1 MKKEEKSFSV
11 RQRLKSFRFAF
22 AGLIAFFSAEHNA
35 RIHAAATALAIIA
48 GFLFAI
54 NTTEW
59 LVVIIV
65 TAMVWASEIFNTV
78 AERIMDHV
86 SPGYHPQV
94 KIIKDLSAA
103 AVLVT
108 AIAALIAGLIIFI
121 PKIILYADIF

>member
-1 MKKEEKSFSV
+1 MKKEVKGFSV
-11 RQRLKSFRFAF
+11 RQRFRSFRFAF

-35 RIHAAATALAIIA
+35 RIHTAATVAVIIS
-48 GFLFAI
+48 GILFDISSA
-54 NTTEW
+54 EW
-59 LVVIIV
+59 LTVIIV
-65 TAMVWASEIFNTV
+65 TAMVWAAELFNT
-78 AERIMDHV
+78 AIEKIMDYI
-86 SPGYHPQV
+86 SPGHHPQV